1 MKEIQAISLC
11 SGGGKGAFQV
21 GVMKALDEQGILQK
35 VGTFVGTSV
44 GALNAFMYAIGD
56 VELTEFVWKNLVS
69 PSTMLKTIELQKRPC
84 ISRDSLL
91 KIIDYVGIGRFRR
104 VNACVYAYA
113 FNTQLGKSVPFLLN
127 DQPDDRLRDIL
138 LATSA
143 IPMVYSPV
151 TIDGVKYIDGGVTP
165 EGDCP
170 LSIVRDLGLK
180 KVLLVPL
187 DAGFNPASVSTHNS
201 LKTINL
207 NKEYPELE
215 IEIIKPSKYNGGM
228 IGIVDFD
235 RKHLAARIRQGYLD
249 AKKCLEENEYTGAG
263 EEEAVRRPESRS
275 AEAVRKVRRR
285 SNRKNRL
292 TPAGTVKSIKKLA
305 GEVIK
310 NSSDFEEFIGLSQF
324 KNINAKTPTLGGHVF
339 YRDIFECDGWRIQR
353 HLVFPL
359 RMHIRILDDRDVR
372 RAWTMYPAEVLK
384 NLAFFKRIKR

>member
-91 KIIDYVGIGRFRR
+91 KIIDYVGIDRFRR
-104 VNACVYAYA
+104 VNADVYAYA
-113 FNTQLGKSVPFLLN
+113 YNTQIRKSVPFLLN

-180 KVLLVPL
+180 NVLLVPL
-187 DAGFNPASVSTHNS
+187 DAGFNPAAVSTHNS
-201 LKTINL
+201 LKTLDL
-207 NKEYPELE
+207 NKEYPKLE
-215 IEIIKPSKYNGGM
+215 IEIIKPSRYNGGM

-249 AKKCLEENEYTGAG
+249 AKKCLEEKEYTVTGA
-263 EEEAVRRPESRS
+263 EEADRQEAGGTGTVRD
-275 AEAVRKVRRR
+275 ACRR
-285 SNRKNRL
+285 SKKKNRL
-292 TPAGTVKSIKKLA
+292 TPAGTVRSIKKLA
-305 GEVIK
+305 GELIK
-310 NSSDFEEFIGLSQF
+310 NSSDFEDFIGLSQF

-339 YRDIFECDGWRIQR
+339 YRNIFECDGWRIQR

-372 RAWTMYPAEVLK
+372 RAWTMNPAEVLK
-384 NLAFFKRIKR
+384 NLTFFKKIKR

>member
-91 KIIDYVGIGRFRR
+91 KIIDYVGIDRFRR
-104 VNACVYAYA
+104 VNADVYAYA
-113 FNTQLGKSVPFLLN
+113 YNTQIRKSVPFLLN

-180 KVLLVPL
+180 NVLLVPL
-187 DAGFNPASVSTHNS
+187 DAGFNPAAVSTHNS
-201 LKTINL
+201 LKTLDL
-207 NKEYPELE
+207 NKEYPKLE
-215 IEIIKPSKYNGGM
+215 IEIIKPSRYNGGM
-228 IGIVDFD
+228 IGIVDLD

-249 AKKCLEENEYTGAG
+249 AKKCLEEKEYTVTGA
-263 EEEAVRRPESRS
+263 EEADSQEAGGTGTVRD
-275 AEAVRKVRRR
+275 ARRR
-285 SNRKNRL
+285 SKKKNRL
-292 TPAGTVKSIKKLA
+292 TPAGTVRSIKKLA
-305 GEVIK
+305 GELIK
-310 NSSDFEEFIGLSQF
+310 NSSDFEDFIGLSQF
-324 KNINAKTPTLGGHVF
+324 KNINAKTSTLGGHVF
-339 YRDIFECDGWRIQR
+339 YRNIFECDGWRIQR

-372 RAWTMYPAEVLK
+372 RAWTMNPAEVLK
-384 NLAFFKRIKR
+384 NLTFFKKIKR